1 MKSLGKTGSGKID
14 TFIPKY
20 IVFQSFDGHRHDH
33 QPECLLGG
41 GSPLSG
47 PDRSQPPHH
56 QPGVNLIK
64 LILSVIY
71 RFL

>member
-1 MKSLGKTGSGKID
+1 MLL
-14 TFIPKY
+14 IPKY

-33 QPECLLGG
+33 KPECLLGG

-56 QPGVNLIK
+56 QPGVNVIK
-64 LILSVIY
+64 PFCL
-71 RFL
+71 